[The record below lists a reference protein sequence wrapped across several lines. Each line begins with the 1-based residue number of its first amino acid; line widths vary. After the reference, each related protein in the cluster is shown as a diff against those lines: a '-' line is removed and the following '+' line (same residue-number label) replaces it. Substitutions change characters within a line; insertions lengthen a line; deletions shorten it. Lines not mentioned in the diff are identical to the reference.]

1 MPDDLKNFLET
12 TALKDRLDAL
22 KATTPSQRQ
31 MLAGNFQTTP
41 PPPSPSSRRLVY
53 SIPQAARA
61 LGVSERTLWR
71 LIAAE
76 KIKTIKISVGR
87 TGIATAELER
97 IAA

>member
-53 SIPQAARA
+53 SIPQAGTSAARLRA
-61 LGVSERTLWR
+61 HSLAIDSRRED
-71 LIAAE
+71 
-76 KIKTIKISVGR
+76 
-87 TGIATAELER
+87 
-97 IAA
+97 